1 MKFHPFDEFSA
12 YTPDSG
18 LSWMHAGVVVEDF
31 YIIVFGGVRL
41 PTGAIRYM
49 DTRTER
55 WTTQQVSCKMF
66 LMRVFHKNNYIV
78 I

>member
-1 MKFHPFDEFSA
+1 MKTHRFDKFSA
-12 YTPDSG
+12 YMPDSG
-18 LSWMHAGVVVEDF
+18 FSWTHAGVVVEDF
-31 YIIVFGGVRL
+31 YIIVFGGVNL

-66 LMRVFHKNNYIV
+66 LMRVFYKNNYIV